1 MSRIKNNL
9 YFKIGGIVLIALLLL
24 IPTGMI
30 KSIIYERE
38 QTQREAI
45 DEVSEKWGGAQTL
58 QGPVLTIPYTRYVK
72 EIDKATGKETLVQ
85 ITERLHVLPSKLDI
99 QASVKP
105 DRRHRGVYEIVVYNS
120 ALHVSGAFTKLDFKD
135 LEAKGHSFK
144 FNEATPNAGID
155 DLRGIEKQIEL
166 NWEGKKL
173 PFNPGVS
180 NQDIFYSGINSKVSI
195 SPTDDHLYRFSFD
208 IELKG
213 SQQLYFTP
221 VGKETDVVLN
231 SDWQTPKFD
240 GAFLPDQHKTD
251 KAGFKAHWN
260 ILNLNRNYPQSWT
273 GSSYKLRDSSFGVDL
288 KLPVDNYQKSHRS
301 IHYAILFIGLTF
313 LVFFFIEI
321 FQSSG
326 IHPIQ
331 YILVGIALVVFY
343 TLLLSISE
351 HIRFNYAFIL
361 SALATVAL
369 ISLYVRA
376 ILRSLKMSLFIAGL
390 LSMLYIFIFVII
402 QLEDLALLIGS
413 IGVFIILGLVMYF
426 SRKIDW
432 YNIGQDKNA
441 I

>member
-1 MSRIKNNL
+1 MSRIKNSL

-144 FNEATPNAGID
+144 FNEATLNAGID

>member
-58 QGPVLTIPYTRYVK
+58 QGPVLTIPYTRNVK

-144 FNEATPNAGID
+144 FNEATLNAGID

-180 NQDIFYSGINSKVSI
+180 NQDIFYSGINAKVSI

-260 ILNLNRNYPQSWT
+260 VLNLNRNYPQSWT

-321 FQSSG
+321 FQASG

>member
-9 YFKIGGIVLIALLLL
+9 YFTIGGIVLIALLLL

-144 FNEATPNAGID
+144 FNEATLNAGID

-180 NQDIFYSGINSKVSI
+180 NQDIFYSGINAKVSI

-260 ILNLNRNYPQSWT
+260 VLNLNRNYPQSWT

-321 FQSSG
+321 FQASG

>member
-1 MSRIKNNL
+1 MSRIKNSL
-9 YFKIGGIVLIALLLL
+9 YFKIGGIVLISLLLL

-144 FNEATPNAGID
+144 FNEATLNAGID

>member
-144 FNEATPNAGID
+144 FNEAILNAGID

-180 NQDIFYSGINSKVSI
+180 NQDIFYSGINAKVSI

-321 FQSSG
+321 FQASG

>member
-144 FNEATPNAGID
+144 FNEATLNAGID

-180 NQDIFYSGINSKVSI
+180 NQDIFYSGINAKVSI

-321 FQSSG
+321 FQASG

-413 IGVFIILGLVMYF
+413 IGVFIILCLVMYF

>member
-144 FNEATPNAGID
+144 FNEATLNAGID

-180 NQDIFYSGINSKVSI
+180 NQDIFYSGINAKVSI

-251 KAGFKAHWN
+251 KEGFKAHWN
-260 ILNLNRNYPQSWT
+260 VLNLNRNYPQSWT

-321 FQSSG
+321 FQASG

>member
-144 FNEATPNAGID
+144 FNEATLNAGID

-180 NQDIFYSGINSKVSI
+180 NQDIFYSGINAKVSI

-321 FQSSG
+321 FQASV

-413 IGVFIILGLVMYF
+413 IGVFIILCLVMYF

>member
-1 MSRIKNNL
+1 MSRIKNSL
-9 YFKIGGIVLIALLLL
+9 YFKIGGIVLISLLLL

-72 EIDKATGKETLVQ
+72 EIDKANGKETLVQ

-99 QASVKP
+99 QARVKP

-144 FNEATPNAGID
+144 FNEATLNAGID